1 MLVITLFMRSLSSI
15 RLYSLKS
22 SLIFTILVFFLSS
35 CKQESGN
42 CDDPIPE
49 ICTLILVDL
58 SDNLLVGTTYHEE
71 SIKLFV
77 SDVSIPLNFE
87 NGKISFQ
94 YSTLKQF
101 NQQDYLLQLS
111 ENEFETL
118 NLNIR
123 TSITECFISQIHD
136 SLKCNK
142 GKL

>member
-1 MLVITLFMRSLSSI
+1 
-15 RLYSLKS
+15 
-22 SLIFTILVFFLSS
+22 
-35 CKQESGN
+35 
-42 CDDPIPE
+42 
-49 ICTLILVDL
+49 
-58 SDNLLVGTTYHEE
+58 
-71 SIKLFV
+71 
-77 SDVSIPLNFE
+77 VSIPLNFE

-111 ENEFETL
+111 ENVFETL

-123 TSITECFISQIHD
+123 TSIAECFISQIHD